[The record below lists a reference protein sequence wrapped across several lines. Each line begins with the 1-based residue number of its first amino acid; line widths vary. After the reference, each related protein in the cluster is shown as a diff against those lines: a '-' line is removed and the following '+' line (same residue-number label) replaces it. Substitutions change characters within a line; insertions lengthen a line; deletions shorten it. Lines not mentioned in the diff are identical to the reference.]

1 MAALVSF
8 VAAASVEVFDR
19 YVVEA
24 AAPLDRYDGRQLL
37 VDHLDFLWI
46 LLL

>member
-8 VAAASVEVFDR
+8 VAVSSVEVFDR
-19 YVVEA
+19 CVVEV
-24 AAPLDRYDGRQLL
+24 AAPLDRYDGHRLL
-37 VDHLDFLWI
+37 DHYFLWT

>member
-8 VAAASVEVFDR
+8 VAVSSVEVSDMG
-19 YVVEA
+19 VVEVA
-24 AAPLDRYDGRQLL
+24 DPLDRYDGRRLL
-37 VDHLDFLWI
+37 DHYFLWT

>member
-37 VDHLDFLWI
+37 DHLDFLWI

>member
-8 VAAASVEVFDR
+8 VAVASVEVFDR
-19 YVVEA
+19 CVIEV
-24 AAPLDRYDGRQLL
+24 AAPLDRYDGRRLL
-37 VDHLDFLWI
+37 DHFLWT